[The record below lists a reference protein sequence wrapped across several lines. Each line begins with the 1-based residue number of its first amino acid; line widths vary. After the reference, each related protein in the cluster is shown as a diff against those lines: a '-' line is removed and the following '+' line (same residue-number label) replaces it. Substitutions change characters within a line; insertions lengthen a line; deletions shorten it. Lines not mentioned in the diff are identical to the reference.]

1 MDSAKEKTAFS
12 TASGHWQY
20 AILLTSGGQSV
31 MTHNSYSAAYQDDDV
46 VCFSIWKEQIQ
57 NVWTVLLTLSKTGL
71 QINPKKYYFGI
82 TQDKYLSYLVG
93 WSMVPAQS
101 SKIDSH
107 YKIAHPKTKQHVRAF
122 LGAENMENGVL
133 EETQFQ
139 LMEQDTMPDKRIIR
153 RSQWSKKAEYF
164 LSVAGEIVGLGNVW
178 RFPYLCYKNGGG
190 IGYASQFVIIFNNVS
205 YVIILAWAL
214 FYLFHSF
221 SSELPWASCNN
232 TWNTA
237 DCKQFDQD
245 DLTINWT
252 KQENGTSPAKE
263 FWENQA
269 LKISS
274 GIEEIGGLHWQM
286 ALCLLLAWIIC
297 SFCIW
302 KGIKSTG
309 KAVYFTATFPYVILL
324 ILLVRGLTLPGAK
337 DGIIFY
343 LYPEPSRLADPQ
355 VWMDAGAQVF
365 FSYTLC
371 VGCLIA
377 LSSYN
382 KYTNDCYKDCIH
394 LCLLNASTSFLSG
407 FAVFST
413 LGFMAYEQGV
423 PIEEVAESGPGLI
436 FIVYPYALSMMPL
449 PQLWSC
455 CLFVM
460 VILLGLD
467 TQGGMYIF
475 QLIDYYACN
484 GTCLMFIGIFQS
496 ICIGWVYGADRLYK
510 NIEDMIG
517 YRPWPLIKYCWTFF
531 TPIICI
537 GTFIFS
543 LVDYTPLKYNNV
555 YEYPYWAYV
564 LGWVLSMSSIT
575 LVPLWMLLKL
585 TLAKGTLREE
595 KEKLGKKSV
604 SLQQRS
610 EESVP
615 GELPSAGW
623 YIEKTETSCPMEI
636 GVRLTPQQLKKYG
649 AVLAEMLNQL
659 LLEKGTALK
668 LIKNYMRSTVGQERL
683 TGLALM
689 SIERDVRQ
697 SLDME
702 DIVIAFA
709 ENKARKQQF

>member
-1 MDSAKEKTAFS
+1 
-12 TASGHWQY
+12 
-20 AILLTSGGQSV
+20 
-31 MTHNSYSAAYQDDDV
+31 
-46 VCFSIWKEQIQ
+46 
-57 NVWTVLLTLSKTGL
+57 
-71 QINPKKYYFGI
+71 
-82 TQDKYLSYLVG
+82 
-93 WSMVPAQS
+93 
-101 SKIDSH
+101 
-107 YKIAHPKTKQHVRAF
+107 
-122 LGAENMENGVL
+122 MENGVL
-133 EETQFQ
+133 EEAQFQ
-139 LMEQDTMPDKRIIR
+139 FMEQDAMPDKRLVK

-164 LSVAGEIVGLGNVW
+164 LSVAGQIVGLGNIW

-190 IGYASQFVIIFNNVS
+190 VFLVPYLLFLLTCGVPLFLLETALGQYTSAGGIICWRKICPLFEGIGYATQFVIIFNNVS
-205 YVIILAWAL
+205 YIIILAWAL
-214 FYLFHSF
+214 FYLFHCF
-221 SSELPWASCNN
+221 GSELPWASCNN
-232 TWNTA
+232 TWNTP

-245 DLTINWT
+245 DRTINWT
-252 KQENGTSPAKE
+252 KQENTTSPAKE

-286 ALCLLLAWIIC
+286 ALCLLLAWTIC

-355 VWMDAGAQVF
+355 VWMDAGTQVF

-382 KYTNDCYKDCIH
+382 KYTNDCYRDCIN
-394 LCLLNASTSFLSG
+394 LCLLNSSTSFLSG
-407 FAVFST
+407 FAIFST

-436 FIVYPYALSMMPL
+436 FIVYPYALSLMPL

-455 CLFVM
+455 CLFIM
-460 VILLGLD
+460 VTLLGLD
-467 TQGGMYIF
+467 TQFVCMESILTAIVDMFPHVFQKERRRQLLLGVTSVLSFLVGLLMVTEGGMYIF
-475 QLIDYYACN
+475 QLIDHYACN
-484 GTCLMFIGIFQS
+484 GTCLLFIGIFQS

-575 LVPLWMLLKL
+575 LVPLWMLLKM
-585 TLAKGTLREE
+585 TLAKGTLRE
-595 KEKLGKKSV
+595 V
-604 SLQQRS
+604 
-610 EESVP
+610 
-615 GELPSAGW
+615 
-623 YIEKTETSCPMEI
+623 
-636 GVRLTPQQLKKYG
+636 
-649 AVLAEMLNQL
+649 
-659 LLEKGTALK
+659 
-668 LIKNYMRSTVGQERL
+668 
-683 TGLALM
+683 
-689 SIERDVRQ
+689 Q
-697 SLDME
+697 SLSYTQSK
-702 DIVIAFA
+702 DISMIRLHFCQLITLSGCVISS
-709 ENKARKQQF
+709 